1 MSNVQSEHP
10 SEHPERR
17 ARSHGQETPEVG
29 MLVSVCGTYYRVVVH
44 KDGVWCGSVVYD
56 RHNPNRTS
64 STVKP
69 IPRPFLF
76 ETLACGGCKACR
88 PS

>member
-10 SEHPERR
+10 SEERR
-17 ARSHGQETPEVG
+17 AQSHGQDTPEVG
-29 MLVSVCGTYYRVVVH
+29 MLVSVCGTYYRVVSH
-44 KDGVWCGSVVYD
+44 KDNVWCGAVVYD
-56 RHNPNRTS
+56 RHSPDRTS
-64 STVKP
+64 STIKP

-76 ETLACGGCKACR
+76 ETLTCGGCKACR